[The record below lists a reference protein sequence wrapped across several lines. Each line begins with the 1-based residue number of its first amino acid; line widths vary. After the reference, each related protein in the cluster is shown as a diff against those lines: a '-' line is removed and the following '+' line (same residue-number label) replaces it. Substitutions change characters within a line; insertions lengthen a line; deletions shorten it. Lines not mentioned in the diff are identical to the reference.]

1 MASTISDIEW
11 MKKQLNDLTAVLERD
26 ESTADVIAEARS
38 LYESIQA
45 VENKFFQHTIA
56 DGDSKSFRFPNLLYS
71 KLSVLG
77 GDLASSVDF
86 APNAQQR
93 EVYEVLKARM
103 VAYQA
108 EWNELRITEVAAFN
122 RLLSNRNIA
131 GVIAAPDGTS

>member
-1 MASTISDIEW
+1 M
-11 MKKQLNDLTAVLERD
+11 
-26 ESTADVIAEARS
+26 
-38 LYESIQA
+38 
-45 VENKFFQHTIA
+45 FQHTIA

-93 EVYEVLKARM
+93 EVYEVLKERLIM
-103 VAYQA
+103 YQA
-108 EWNELRITEVAAFN
+108 EYNELRNTEIAEFN
-122 RLLSNRNIA
+122 RLLANRNIA